1 MLIDQDG
8 IRALIPHSGAMCLLA
23 GVLHWEATQI
33 TCVADSHRNASNPL
47 SSHGRLPALC
57 GIEYA
62 AQAMAVHGALSGL
75 VSQRP
80 RAGLLISVR
89 EVVARVARLDDVPDD
104 LLVEAEQLSAGVGS
118 VSYRFALRAG
128 EAELLS
134 GRATVV
140 LDADTLSG

>member
-1 MLIDQDG
+1 MLIDQHG
-8 IRALIPHSGAMCLLA
+8 IRALIPHSGEMCLLA
-23 GVLHWEATQI
+23 GVLSWDATRI
-33 TCVADSHRNASNPL
+33 TCIADSHRSATNPL
-47 SSHGRLPALC
+47 RSHGKLPALC

-62 AQAMAVHGALSGL
+62 AQAMAAHGALSGL

-89 EVVARVARLDDVPDD
+89 EVVARVARLDDVPFH
-104 LLVEAEQLSAGVGS
+104 LLIEAEQLLAGAGG

-140 LDADTLSG
+140 LDAEETAL